1 MAVRHR
7 LIKVSPQV
15 VWALLTDGSRYAEWV
30 VGTSASEPVRGRW
43 PQVGSAIEYEIRVG
57 PLRLSN
63 ETVVR
68 YCDEGSELGLEA
80 RAGVL
85 GTARISIRLRPWGP
99 YCLVIVDEHP
109 LRGVGGALHNVGVEA
124 LIQLRHRAM
133 LARLAELCEARAGDE
148 AGAEAEARTEAE
160 QPTKL
165 HGRRRAAG
173 HGTGGHA

>member
-7 LIKVSPQV
+7 LIKVSPQA
-15 VWALLTDGSRYAEWV
+15 VWAVLADGTRYAEWV

-43 PQVGSAIEYEIRVG
+43 PQVGSAIEYEIRMG

-85 GTARISIRLRPWGP
+85 GTARISIVSAPGDA

-109 LRGVGGALHNVGVEA
+109 LQGVGGALHNVGVEA
-124 LIQLRHRAM
+124 LIQLRHRSM
-133 LARLAELCEARAGDE
+133 LARLARLC
-148 AGAEAEARTEAE
+148 EARTEAE
-160 QPTKL
+160 TEAEQPPSL
-165 HGRRRAAG
+165 HGRRRAAA

>member
-15 VWALLTDGSRYAEWV
+15 VWAVLADGTRYAEWV
-30 VGTSASEPVRGRW
+30 VGTSSSEPVRGLW
-43 PQVGSAIEYEIRVG
+43 PQVGSAIEYEVRVG
-57 PLRLSN
+57 PLRLCN

-80 RAGVL
+80 RAGAL
-85 GTARISIRLRPWGP
+85 GTARISFRLRPWGP

-109 LRGVGGALHNVGVEA
+109 LQGVGGALHNVGVEA

-133 LARLAELCEARAGDE
+133 LARLAGLCEARAED
-148 AGAEAEARTEAE
+148 GAEAER
-160 QPTKL
+160 PTKL